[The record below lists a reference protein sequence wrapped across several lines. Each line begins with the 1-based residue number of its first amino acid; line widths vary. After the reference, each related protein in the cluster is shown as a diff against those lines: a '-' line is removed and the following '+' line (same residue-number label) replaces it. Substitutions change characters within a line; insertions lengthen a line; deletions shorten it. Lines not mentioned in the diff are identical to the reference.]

1 MTDRNKRTTLE
12 DIAREAH
19 VSTASISM
27 ILNGKSLNRFSPET
41 IESVYMIARRLG
53 YENKRAK
60 EAKNILLLV
69 CPSVIN
75 PYYAMI
81 IQGMEQEAQACG
93 LQTMLITSYWN
104 TDKERWVCEFAKNP
118 LVAGVVF
125 AMIPQQPKL
134 VHKLHET
141 IPVVAVGD
149 KQNELGIDTVD
160 VNNFKAGLLV
170 GEHLLEM
177 GHTQIA
183 YITTSL
189 NSQHSARVRRY
200 EGIKAA
206 LKKSHRHDVKL
217 HLFTEEI
224 SADTE
229 LHTVDIE
236 HKTGYK
242 LAQRC
247 LVEKPQVTALVA
259 INDMVAYGIIDAIKD
274 SGHQIPEQYSVCGF
288 DNIYPSNFTGVE
300 LTTVEHAI
308 IQRGKSAVRL
318 IYNKISHHDA
328 ASREHDAGA
337 VTRVEYQSRLIVRRS
352 TMHHLIQKPQEK

>member
-1 MTDRNKRTTLE
+1 MTNKKKRITLE
-12 DIAREAH
+12 DIASEAH

-27 ILNGKSLNRFSPET
+27 ILNSKHLNRFSPET
-41 IESVYMIARRLG
+41 IESVYTISRRLG

-60 EAKNILLLV
+60 KTHSILLLV

-75 PYYAMI
+75 PYFATI
-81 IQGMEQEAQACG
+81 IQGMEQEAQVCG
-93 LQTMLITSYWN
+93 LQTMVITTYWN
-104 TDKERWVCEFAKNP
+104 IDRERWVCEFAKDP

-125 AMIPQQPKL
+125 AMIPQQPQL
-134 VHKLHET
+134 VQKLHET
-141 IPVVAVGD
+141 LPVVAVGD
-149 KQNELGIDTVD
+149 RQNELGIDTVD
-160 VNNFKAGLLV
+160 MNNFKAGLLV

-200 EGIKAA
+200 EGIKSA
-206 LKKSHRHDVKL
+206 LKQSHLDDVKL
-217 HLFTEEI
+217 HLLAEEI
-224 SADTE
+224 SAETE

-236 HKTGYK
+236 HRTGYK
-242 LAQRC
+242 LAMRC
-247 LVEKPQVTALVA
+247 LAEKPQVTALVA
-259 INDMVAYGIIDAIKD
+259 INDMVAYGIIDAIRD

-300 LTTVEHAI
+300 LTTVEHSI

-318 IYNKISHHDA
+318 IYNKITQQDGL
-328 ASREHDAGA
+328 SREHDAGA

-352 TMHHLIQKPQEK
+352 SMYHLPKKPNGV

>member
-1 MTDRNKRTTLE
+1 MTNMKKRITLD

-27 ILNGKSLNRFSPET
+27 ILNGKHLNRFSPET
-41 IESVYMIARRLG
+41 IESVYTIARRLG

-60 EAKNILLLV
+60 WTNNILLLV

-75 PYYAMI
+75 PYFATM

-93 LQTMLITSYWN
+93 LQTMLITTYWN
-104 TDKERWVCEFAKNP
+104 IDRERWVCEFAKDP

-125 AMIPQQPKL
+125 AMIPQQPQL
-134 VHKLHET
+134 VQKLHET

-170 GEHLLEM
+170 GEHLLDM
-177 GHTQIA
+177 GHTHIA

-206 LKKSHRHDVKL
+206 LKQSHRHDVKI

-224 SADTE
+224 SAETE

-236 HKTGYK
+236 HRTGYK
-242 LAQRC
+242 LALRC
-247 LVEKPQVTALVA
+247 LAEKPQVTALVA

-288 DNIYPSNFTGVE
+288 DNIYPSNFTGVG
-300 LTTVEHAI
+300 LTTVEHSI

-318 IYNKISHHDA
+318 IYNKIARHDS

-337 VTRVEYQSRLIVRRS
+337 VTRVEYQSRLVVRRS
-352 TMHHLIQKPQEK
+352 TMYRLPHKPEGV

>member
-1 MTDRNKRTTLE
+1 MTNKKKRITLE
-12 DIAREAH
+12 DLAKEAH
-19 VSTASISM
+19 VSTASVSM
-27 ILNGKSLNRFSPET
+27 ILNSKNLNRFSPET
-41 IESVYMIARRLG
+41 IESVYTISRRFG

-60 EAKNILLLV
+60 KTHNILLLV

-75 PYYAMI
+75 PYFATM

-93 LQTMLITSYWN
+93 LQTMVITTYWN
-104 TDKERWVCEFAKNP
+104 TDRERWVCEFAKDP

-125 AMIPQQPKL
+125 AMIPQQPQL
-134 VHKLHET
+134 VQKLHET
-141 IPVVAVGD
+141 LPVVAVGD
-149 KQNELGIDTVD
+149 RQNELGIDTVD
-160 VNNFKAGLLV
+160 VNNFKAGSLV

-200 EGIKAA
+200 EGIKSA
-206 LKKSHRHDVKL
+206 LKQSHLTDVKL

-224 SADTE
+224 SAETE

-236 HKTGYK
+236 HKTGYN
-242 LAQRC
+242 LAMRC
-247 LVEKPQVTALVA
+247 LAEKPQVTALVA

-300 LTTVEHAI
+300 LTTVEHSI

-318 IYNKISHHDA
+318 IYNKIAQHDA
-328 ASREHDAGA
+328 LSREHDAGA

-352 TMHHLIQKPQEK
+352 SSYHLPKKPAGV